1 MENEENVMNEEIE
14 NEVKEE
20 TVSLAEYNELDDRLK
35 RMLA

>member
-20 TVSLAEYNELDDRLK
+20 TVSLAEYNELGKFYL
-35 RMLA
+35 